1 MLGPMGHFSRAM
13 ASSIPCP
20 PGSGREYCIGDSVM
34 MNWKH
39 INEAPIH
46 RALQWEWGFKHIL
59 MMKIV
64 G

>member
-1 MLGPMGHFSRAM
+1 M